1 MSIKVLILIIIIIK
15 FSSAFTVSAF
25 DEKLLLNTIEDN
37 WNKIKTMS
45 GNFIQYNSDET
56 MSYGK
61 FFLSKPFKSKFIYEN
76 NNETIITTE
85 TLIVLLDKEGFRID
99 SYPILN
105 SPIKNLLVNEIDFQ
119 NMETNIKI
127 NEKNNLY
134 DIYISDLNQK
144 GVAIFS
150 FNKDGLDLEKWEI
163 IDEFDQSTVLEFT
176 KIKKNISISPET
188 YKVRYKNN

>member
-1 MSIKVLILIIIIIK
+1 MSIKVLISVIIIK
-15 FSSAFTVSAF
+15 FVSTFTVNAF
-25 DEKLLLNTIEDN
+25 DEKLLLDKIEDH
-37 WNKIKTMS
+37 WNKINTMS
-45 GNFIQYNSDET
+45 GDFIQYNNDQT

-76 NNETIITTE
+76 NNEIIITTE

-105 SPIKNLLVNEIDFQ
+105 SPIKNLLVDKVDFKSLKS
-119 NMETNIKI
+119 NIKI

-134 DIYISDLNQK
+134 HIYISDLKEK
-144 GVAIFS
+144 GAVIFS
-150 FNKDGLDLEKWEI
+150 FKKDALDLEKWEI

-188 YKVRYKNN
+188 YKVKYKSN

>member
-1 MSIKVLILIIIIIK
+1 MSIKVLILIIVIK

-25 DEKLLLNTIEDN
+25 DEKLLLNIIEDN

-56 MSYGK
+56 MSYGN
-61 FFLSKPFKSKFIYEN
+61 FFLSKPFKSKFIYKN

-105 SPIKNLLVNEIDFQ
+105 SPVKNLLINEIDFQ

-188 YKVRYKNN
+188 YKVRYRNN

>member
-1 MSIKVLILIIIIIK
+1 MPIKLLIFIIIIK
-15 FSSAFTVSAF
+15 FISTFTVSSF
-25 DEKLLLNTIEDN
+25 DEKLLLDNIEDH
-37 WNKIKTMS
+37 WNKINTMS

-85 TLIVLLDKEGFRID
+85 TLIVLLDEEGFRID

-105 SPIKNLLVNEIDFQ
+105 SPIKNLLINEIDFQ
-119 NMETNIKI
+119 NMKTNIKI

-150 FNKDGLDLEKWEI
+150 FKKDGLDLEKWEI

>member
-1 MSIKVLILIIIIIK
+1 MSIKVLILIIVIK
-15 FSSAFTVSAF
+15 FFSAFTVSAF
-25 DEKLLLNTIEDN
+25 DEKFLLNSIEDN

-76 NNETIITTE
+76 NSETIITTE

-105 SPIKNLLVNEIDFQ
+105 SPVKNLLVNKIDFQ
-119 NMETNIKI
+119 NMKANIKI

-150 FNKDGLDLEKWEI
+150 FKKDSLDLEKWEI

>member
-1 MSIKVLILIIIIIK
+1 MSIKVLILIIFFK
-15 FSSAFTVSAF
+15 FISTFTVSAF
-25 DEKLLLNTIEDN
+25 DEKFLLNTIEDN

-105 SPIKNLLVNEIDFQ
+105 SPVKNLLVNKIDFQ

-127 NEKNNLY
+127 HKKNNLY

-150 FNKDGLDLEKWEI
+150 FKKDSLDLEKWEI

>member
-1 MSIKVLILIIIIIK
+1 MSIKVLILIIVIK
-15 FSSAFTVSAF
+15 FFSAFTVSAF

-105 SPIKNLLVNEIDFQ
+105 SPVKNLLVNKIDFQ

-127 NEKNNLY
+127 NEKENLY
-134 DIYISDLNQK
+134 DIYISDLNRK

-150 FNKDGLDLEKWEI
+150 FKKDGLDLEKWEI

>member
-1 MSIKVLILIIIIIK
+1 MSIKVLILIIFIK
-15 FSSAFTVSAF
+15 FFSAFTVSAF

-85 TLIVLLDKEGFRID
+85 TLIVLLDKEGFRIE

-119 NMETNIKI
+119 NMEAKIKI
-127 NEKNNLY
+127 NEKKNRY
-134 DIYISDLNQK
+134 HIYISDPNQK

-150 FNKDGLDLEKWEI
+150 FKKDDLDLEKWEI

>member
-1 MSIKVLILIIIIIK
+1 MSIKVLILIIIIK
-15 FSSAFTVSAF
+15 FISAFTVSAV
-25 DEKLLLNTIEDN
+25 DEKFLLNTIEDN
-37 WNKIKTMS
+37 WNKIHTMS

-56 MSYGK
+56 KSYGK

-85 TLIVLLDKEGFRID
+85 TLIVLLDKEGFRIE

-119 NMETNIKI
+119 NMEAKIKI
-127 NEKNNLY
+127 NEKKNRY
-134 DIYISDLNQK
+134 HIYISDLNQK

-150 FNKDGLDLEKWEI
+150 FKKDDLDLEKWEI

>member
-1 MSIKVLILIIIIIK
+1 MSIKVLILIIIIK
-15 FSSAFTVSAF
+15 FISAFTVSAV
-25 DEKLLLNTIEDN
+25 DEKFLLNTIEDN
-37 WNKIKTMS
+37 WNKIHTMS

-85 TLIVLLDKEGFRID
+85 TLIVLLDKEGFRIE

-119 NMETNIKI
+119 NMEAKIKI
-127 NEKNNLY
+127 NEKKNRY
-134 DIYISDLNQK
+134 HIYISDPNQK

-150 FNKDGLDLEKWEI
+150 FKKDDLDLEKWEI

-176 KIKKNISISPET
+176 KIKKNISISPEI